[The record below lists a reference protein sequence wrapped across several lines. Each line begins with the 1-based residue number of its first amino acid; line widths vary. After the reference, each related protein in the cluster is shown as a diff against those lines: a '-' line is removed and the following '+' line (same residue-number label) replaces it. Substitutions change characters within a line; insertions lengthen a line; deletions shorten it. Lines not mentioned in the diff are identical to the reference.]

1 MDGAQTTKRQIS
13 ERFGAKVTTYDDFAC
28 VQREM
33 MHHLMA
39 LLHAKHRTP
48 VQHVLE
54 IGCGTGALTDCLLTT
69 YAQAQVTAVDIALP
83 MIEATARRCASD
95 VKRVRL
101 LHGDGERLE
110 DVFTAPPPPR
120 FDLIVSSA
128 AIQWFT
134 APCEAMKNWVRY
146 LQPHGTIAFATF
158 GPRTLEQLRQ
168 AFILAE
174 AQLGLPHVPRTL
186 AFVDP
191 LAVETQLCQLGA
203 DVTVQEQIQIVT
215 YATPRELLHH
225 MKAIGAN
232 HVPRYAQTKF
242 HRALF
247 LRMDEAYT
255 HTFGNATGVPAT
267 YQVVYAVA
275 TFR

>member
-247 LRMDEAYT
+247 LRMDESYT
-255 HTFGNATGVPAT
+255 HTFGNVTGVPAT